1 MRIAIK
7 AGLVDEIV
15 IHLVPIVLGEGIRLF
30 DHIGSQSIALE
41 RTEVVITSQITSLR
55 LRVAKEKAASHSQH

>member
-1 MRIAIK
+1 VRALISNVGS

-30 DHIGSQSIALE
+30 DHRGGESIELE
-41 RTEVVITSQITSLR
+41 RTEVVTTSQITSLR
-55 LRVAKEKAASHSQH
+55 FRIKNKKN